1 MSSLSQ
7 AASSVEKRTNARYWI
22 VVMLFIVTSFNY
34 GDRATLSIAGSEMAK
49 DIGLDPVGMGYVF
62 SAFSWAYVIGQI
74 PGGWLLDRFGSKRVY
89 FWSIFIWSMFTLLQG
104 FVDIFSGF
112 GIIVAL
118 FTLRFLVGLA
128 EAPSFPGNSRIV
140 AAWFPAQERGTAV
153 SIFNSAQY
161 FATVIFAPIMGW
173 LTHEVGWSHVFF
185 FMGGLGIVISFIW
198 LKVIHEPNQHPGVNQ
213 KELEYIAA
221 GGALINMDQQNT
233 KVKVPF
239 SVKWGQIKQLLGSRM
254 MIGVYIGQYCINALT
269 YFFITWFPVYL
280 VQARGMSILKAGFV
294 ASVPAVCG
302 FIGGVLGGIISDWL
316 MRRTGSLNIARK
328 TPIVM
333 GMLLSMVMVFCNYVN
348 VEWMIIGFMALAF
361 FGKGIGALGW
371 AVMADTAPK
380 EISGLS
386 GGLFNMFGNISGI
399 QRSEVEMLG
408 YLFFVGDRKATPLPY
423 QSQPDDSCD
432 WYRLRHEE
440 AMTPDAVVR
449 LAEAAYEKYGFN
461 DFKLKG
467 GVLAGEEEAESI
479 VALAQRFPQARI
491 TLDPNGAWSLN
502 EAIKIGKYLK
512 GSLAYAEDPCG
523 AEQGFSG
530 REVMAEFRRA
540 TGLPTATNMIATD
553 WRQMGHTLSL
563 QSVDIPLA
571 DPHFWTMQGSV
582 RVAQMCHEFGLTWGS
597 HSNNHFDI
605 SLAMFTHVAAAAP
618 GKITAIDTHWIW
630 QEGNQ
635 RLTKEPFEIKGGLVQ
650 VPEKPGLGVE
660 IDMDQVM
667 KAHEL
672 YQKHGLGARDDAMG
686 MQYLI
691 PGWTFDNKRPCMVR

>member
-239 SVKWGQIKQLLGSRM
+239 SVKWGRSNS
-254 MIGVYIGQYCINALT
+254 C
-269 YFFITWFPVYL
+269 
-280 VQARGMSILKAGFV
+280 
-294 ASVPAVCG
+294 
-302 FIGGVLGGIISDWL
+302 
-316 MRRTGSLNIARK
+316 
-328 TPIVM
+328 
-333 GMLLSMVMVFCNYVN
+333 
-348 VEWMIIGFMALAF
+348 
-361 FGKGIGALGW
+361 
-371 AVMADTAPK
+371 
-380 EISGLS
+380 SG
-386 GGLFNMFGNISGI
+386 
-399 QRSEVEMLG
+399 
-408 YLFFVGDRKATPLPY
+408 
-423 QSQPDDSCD
+423 
-432 WYRLRHEE
+432 
-440 AMTPDAVVR
+440 
-449 LAEAAYEKYGFN
+449 
-461 DFKLKG
+461 
-467 GVLAGEEEAESI
+467 
-479 VALAQRFPQARI
+479 
-491 TLDPNGAWSLN
+491 
-502 EAIKIGKYLK
+502 
-512 GSLAYAEDPCG
+512 
-523 AEQGFSG
+523 
-530 REVMAEFRRA
+530 
-540 TGLPTATNMIATD
+540 
-553 WRQMGHTLSL
+553 
-563 QSVDIPLA
+563 
-571 DPHFWTMQGSV
+571 
-582 RVAQMCHEFGLTWGS
+582 
-597 HSNNHFDI
+597 
-605 SLAMFTHVAAAAP
+605 
-618 GKITAIDTHWIW
+618 
-630 QEGNQ
+630 
-635 RLTKEPFEIKGGLVQ
+635 
-650 VPEKPGLGVE
+650 
-660 IDMDQVM
+660 
-667 KAHEL
+667 
-672 YQKHGLGARDDAMG
+672 HG
-686 MQYLI
+686 
-691 PGWTFDNKRPCMVR
+691 